1 MYTIEFMKF
10 TAATFDM
17 ELFKHQ
23 VSFNFTLT
31 ITSNSAS
38 LLFMS
43 SLKKKRPINVRLIA
57 QIIWFFNFF
66 RVFPNAS
73 IERSLTLFWY
83 YFSFHSQLSA
93 TLLQIPPKWA
103 LLYVV
108 LLLCFCVNSVLEK
121 SKKPVVKKLCS
132 FYALPFRLIEQHFS
146 LFHQRILQ
154 STYQPIDLFCDSNRL
169 FKLVCVSRY
178 ACHRACF
185 ITSFCTFCW
194 FVNFRFFLPWK

>member
-43 SLKKKRPINVRLIA
+43 SLKKKPPINVRLIA
-57 QIIWFFNFF
+57 EITWFFDFF

-73 IERSLTLFWY
+73 TERSLTLFWY

-146 LFHQRILQ
+146 LFRQRILQ
-154 STYQPIDLFCDSNRL
+154 STYQPIDLSTTLISSSNL
-169 FKLVCVSRY
+169 Y
-178 ACHRACF
+178 ASPDMHA
-185 ITSFCTFCW
+185 IEHA
-194 FVNFRFFLPWK
+194 L

>member
-10 TAATFDM
+10 TAAIFDM

-31 ITSNSAS
+31 RTSNSAS

-43 SLKKKRPINVRLIA
+43 SLKKKPPINVRLIA
-57 QIIWFFNFF
+57 QITWFFNFF
-66 RVFPNAS
+66 RVFPNAL

-83 YFSFHSQLSA
+83 YLSFHSQLSP
-93 TLLQIPPKWA
+93 TLLQIPPKWT

-108 LLLCFCVNSVLEK
+108 LLLCFCVKSVLEK
-121 SKKPVVKKLCS
+121 SKKPVVKKLFFLRPTIS
-132 FYALPFRLIEQHFS
+132 VNRAAPQPFSPAHFA
-146 LFHQRILQ
+146 
-154 STYQPIDLFCDSNRL
+154 IDLPTNRSVLRL
-169 FKLVCVSRY
+169 FKLVCISRY

-194 FVNFRFFLPWK
+194 FVNFRFFFP